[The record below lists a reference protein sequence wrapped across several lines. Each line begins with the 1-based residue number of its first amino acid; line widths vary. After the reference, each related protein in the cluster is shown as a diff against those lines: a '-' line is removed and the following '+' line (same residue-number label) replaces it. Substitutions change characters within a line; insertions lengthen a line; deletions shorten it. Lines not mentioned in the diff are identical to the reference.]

1 MNWFAV
7 FFSILKA
14 TCCPN
19 FLGLVLVA
27 KLLGCF
33 SFAME
38 VFSVLCAW
46 RWHPWLPQLQIAD
59 SVEKTVLYKSQT
71 LRKSHVIRKDHWL
84 ESWIVF
90 FWHQVLW
97 TSQMQVF
104 FRNIPIGTR
113 RVFPVLWKNMSLK
126 AHGGCSMLSLFF
138 SRECLISVFVLVF
151 YPLVS
156 SSSASAMSMASWN
169 PLGVISHNR
178 SHCRHGRYP
187 AFMRLHFNHQ
197 TVPTGGKTSFPDI
210 CEARKEPL
218 RVPSHAPS
226 KGTTR
231 LIDASSAV
239 EDS

>member
-1 MNWFAV
+1 M
-7 FFSILKA
+7 SY
-14 TCCPN
+14 
-19 FLGLVLVA
+19 
-27 KLLGCF
+27 
-33 SFAME
+33 
-38 VFSVLCAW
+38 
-46 RWHPWLPQLQIAD
+46 
-59 SVEKTVLYKSQT
+59 EKTIDLKVGLFFFDTKFYGHLKCRYSSGISQ
-71 LRKSHVIRKDHWL
+71 LAHD
-84 ESWIVF
+84 ESFLFCEKTWVWRPMVDAACYLF
-90 FWHQVLW
+90 
-97 TSQMQVF
+97 
-104 FRNIPIGTR
+104 
-113 RVFPVLWKNMSLK
+113 
-126 AHGGCSMLSLFF
+126 FF

>member
-1 MNWFAV
+1 MKRPLTWKLDCV
-7 FFSILKA
+7 FLDKFYGHLNVGIF
-14 TCCPN
+14 P
-19 FLGLVLVA
+19 
-27 KLLGCF
+27 
-33 SFAME
+33 
-38 VFSVLCAW
+38 
-46 RWHPWLPQLQIAD
+46 D
-59 SVEKTVLYKSQT
+59 
-71 LRKSHVIRKDHWL
+71 
-84 ESWIVF
+84 
-90 FWHQVLW
+90 
-97 TSQMQVF
+97 
-104 FRNIPIGTR
+104 IPIGTR
-113 RVFPVLWKNMSLK
+113 WVFPVLWKNMSLK

-178 SHCRHGRYP
+178 SHCGHGRYP
-187 AFMRLHFNHQ
+187 AFMRLHFNHR
-197 TVPTGGKTSFPDI
+197 TVPTGGNTSFPDI

-239 EDS
+239 KDSQYCLMTGHVFNCLFAMFTSVTNTQPSTKNSFIVDFCPLLNGSLLVDFPTASSQRQVWWPYNLR